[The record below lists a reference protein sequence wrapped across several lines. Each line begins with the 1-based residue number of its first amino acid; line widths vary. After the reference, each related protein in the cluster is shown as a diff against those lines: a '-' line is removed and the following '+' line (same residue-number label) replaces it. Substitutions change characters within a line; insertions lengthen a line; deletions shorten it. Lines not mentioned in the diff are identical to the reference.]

1 MHTSKYLLKLKQL
14 SIILTLANGLIKLM
28 HLAPTTEHPQSS
40 EAVLEIH
47 GWPWWTV
54 NAQVAGVASGT
65 TGLRKDPGRIGPE
78 QDLLLRTP
86 G

>member
-47 GWPWWTV
+47 GWP
-54 NAQVAGVASGT
+54 
-65 TGLRKDPGRIGPE
+65 
-78 QDLLLRTP
+78 
-86 G
+86 